1 MKVQAPLDPLVKR
14 YLRFPEDRKSYILEH
29 TYINMYI
36 VYKKWINMVLVIFNI
51 LVRSQG
57 ATDVPPG
64 AVHVA
69 GVFRLHDSLVVVQFG
84 LDHSIPDGLGH
95 NELGVVRTVQ
105 KQLLGNVS
113 EGDLAVG
120 ERDGLDGGLDDVVV
134 EPGDQSVGVVRPEL
148 LAELLHDLP
157 EPHQVAGLDGLGQ
170 LQVGVE
176 GGLELKYFRL
186 KSHF

>member
-1 MKVQAPLDPLVKR
+1 M
-14 YLRFPEDRKSYILEH
+14 
-29 TYINMYI
+29 
-36 VYKKWINMVLVIFNI
+36 
-51 LVRSQG
+51 
-57 ATDVPPG
+57 
-64 AVHVA
+64 
-69 GVFRLHDSLVVVQFG
+69 VQFG

-105 KQLLGNVS
+105 KQFLGNVS

-148 LAELLHDLP
+148 LAELLHNLP
-157 EPHQVAGLDGLGQ
+157 EPDQVARLDGLGQ

-176 GGLELKYFRL
+176 GGLELKYFQL
-186 KSHF
+186 KTHF